1 MNSVIEDTIVDYY
14 VRCCLS
20 CLKKA
25 TLSVDSVT
33 IVVSHYLTF
42 FNINLHKTD
51 TLYLFLTIPASVNDL
66 EYYLT
71 FLCGSGGL

>member
-14 VRCCLS
+14 VRYCLS

-42 FNINLHKTD
+42 FNINLSETD
-51 TLYLFLTIPASVNDL
+51 TLYLF
-66 EYYLT
+66 
-71 FLCGSGGL
+71 